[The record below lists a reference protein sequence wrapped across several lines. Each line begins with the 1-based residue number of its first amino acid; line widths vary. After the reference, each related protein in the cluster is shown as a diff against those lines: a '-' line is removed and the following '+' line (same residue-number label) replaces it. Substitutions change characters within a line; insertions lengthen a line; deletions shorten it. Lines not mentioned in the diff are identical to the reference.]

1 VTPVWRRFWSLFAL
15 YLVPGLALAS
25 WVTRTPAVRDALHA
39 STAEMG
45 MIFFGLAVGSMVGVL
60 AGTPLVRRFGT
71 RGVILLTLAFWIGGT
86 FVIAGGVELT
96 SPWIVTAGLTSFGL
110 GLGCAELGFNVEGA
124 EVERQLGRPI
134 LSFLHASFSIG
145 TVIGGLSGI
154 WLARIEFPPQLQLA
168 IAGSVALVVAV
179 IGIRGIPHGFAVAAQ
194 EDRASGSGG
203 SAWRDPRVVRIALI
217 VLVLAL
223 AEGTAND
230 WLPLVMVDGH
240 GLPESISAVVYTAF
254 AASMA
259 TGRLTGPAMLRRF
272 SRVSVVAAAGCFAA
286 VGLIGVML
294 SPSVGLAFTA
304 VVLWGLGASLGF
316 PVSISAV
323 AEGDPATAAQRVGA
337 AASTGYI
344 GFLSGP
350 PLLGLLGE
358 HFGLRQSLVVVLCL
372 VLLAIVLAPAVRPL
386 PAHEDSEPSREAA

>member
-45 MIFFGLAVGSMVGVL
+45 LIFFGLAVGSMIGVL
-60 AGTPLVRRFGT
+60 SGTPLVRRFGT
-71 RGVILLTLAFWIGGT
+71 RGLILLTLAFWIGGT
-86 FVIAGGVELT
+86 FVIAAGVALR
-96 SPWIVTAGLTSFGL
+96 SPAIVTTGLTAFGL
-110 GLGCAELGFNVEGA
+110 GLGCAELGFNVDGA

-134 LSFLHASFSIG
+134 LSFLHASFSLG
-145 TVIGGLSGI
+145 TVTGGLSGI
-154 WLARIEFPPQLQLA
+154 WLAQIQFPPELQLTIAA
-168 IAGSVALVVAV
+168 IVALIVAV
-179 IGIRGIPHGFAVAAQ
+179 IGLQGIPAGFAK
-194 EDRASGSGG
+194 EDAVSRRATSSG
-203 SAWRDPRVVRIALI
+203 SAWRDTRVIRIALI

-272 SRVSVVAAAGCFAA
+272 SRVQVVAAAGCFAA
-286 VGLIGVML
+286 IGLIGVML
-294 SPSVGLAFTA
+294 SPSVALAFVA

-323 AEGDPATAAQRVGA
+323 AEGDPATAPQRVGA

-358 HFGLRQSLVVVLCL
+358 HFGLRQSLVVVLGL
-372 VLLAIVLAPAVRPL
+372 VLLAIVLAPAVRPVDS
-386 PAHEDSEPSREAA
+386 PEDAVVEPSH